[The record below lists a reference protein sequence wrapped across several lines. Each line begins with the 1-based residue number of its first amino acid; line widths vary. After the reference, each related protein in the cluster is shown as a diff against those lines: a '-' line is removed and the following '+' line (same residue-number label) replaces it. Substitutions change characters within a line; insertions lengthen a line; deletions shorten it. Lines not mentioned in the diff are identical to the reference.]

1 MSSTIQDL
9 LLLTIAIAIGFLLA
23 VAFYE
28 SMATRDVLVA
38 RVQRM
43 TRRLSRRRWVPAIS
57 YLVTVFIG
65 IPILVLLWTVVLLV
79 ALLIVGSDD
88 LLDDAG
94 LVAVAIVGASRV
106 LAYVREKSAHE
117 LAKAIPLALLFL
129 LMTGASVDIDQRMAA
144 AAERGGAD
152 ITAEMLEF
160 LVALE
165 ILLRLATDTS
175 RVAIRAWQR
184 RGLSDMVDEG
194 SPPA

>member
-1 MSSTIQDL
+1 
-9 LLLTIAIAIGFLLA
+9 
-23 VAFYE
+23 
-28 SMATRDVLVA
+28 
-38 RVQRM
+38 
-43 TRRLSRRRWVPAIS
+43 
-57 YLVTVFIG
+57 
-65 IPILVLLWTVVLLV
+65 
-79 ALLIVGSDD
+79 
-88 LLDDAG
+88 
-94 LVAVAIVGASRV
+94 
-106 LAYVREKSAHE
+106 

>member
-1 MSSTIQDL
+1 VSSTIQDL

-175 RVAIRAWQR
+175 RVAVRAWQR

>member
-1 MSSTIQDL
+1 VSSTIQDL

-117 LAKAIPLALLFL
+117 LAKAIPLALLVL

>member
-1 MSSTIQDL
+1 VGKRIVF
-9 LLLTIAIAIGFLLA
+9 GFGERNDGLFVVIHLM
-23 VAFYE
+23 VAG
-28 SMATRDVLVA
+28 
-38 RVQRM
+38 
-43 TRRLSRRRWVPAIS
+43 RLRWETP
-57 YLVTVFIG
+57 G
-65 IPILVLLWTVVLLV
+65 KPIPKVVLLV

>member
-1 MSSTIQDL
+1 VSSTIQDL

>member
-1 MSSTIQDL
+1 VSSTIQDL

-129 LMTGASVDIDQRMAA
+129 LMTGASVEIDQRMAA

-175 RVAIRAWQR
+175 RVAVRAWQR